1 MKTMLK
7 VLSVFISVIILIL
20 SLAFIVIEGRLLFS
34 GDWIVYDS
42 PFFGFVRYLFRLII
56 SVFAFLKS
64 LFEILCLNKE
74 SKHSWLLYGDIAMII
89 CAFVILLFATNYVG
103 VVCIC
108 LAILN
113 LLINVAR
120 NKLK

>member
-56 SVFAFLKS
+56 SGFVFLKS

-108 LAILN
+108 LAIPN

>member
-56 SVFAFLKS
+56 SGFAFFKS
-64 LFEILCLNKE
+64 LFEILCLNKKTE
-74 SKHSWLLYGDIAMII
+74 NSWLLYGDIAIMI

-108 LAILN
+108 LAIPN

>member
-56 SVFAFLKS
+56 SGFAFLKS

-108 LAILN
+108 LAIPN

-120 NKLK
+120 NK